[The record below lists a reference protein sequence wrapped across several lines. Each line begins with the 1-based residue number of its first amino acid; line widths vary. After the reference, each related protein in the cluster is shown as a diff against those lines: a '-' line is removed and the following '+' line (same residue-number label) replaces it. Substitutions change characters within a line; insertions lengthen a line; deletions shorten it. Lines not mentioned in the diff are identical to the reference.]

1 MSEEIKRHRL
11 DAAPAAVLA
20 LLPEMD
26 RLMVIVR
33 SGGSLHERIGPVE
46 RVVRERDL
54 LRIEGACHDSE
65 IRLPLIKA
73 VDFDT
78 SSVMKD
84 KVYPRLDFLG
94 SGGEVLFSVTGME
107 GEAPFAAAL
116 AAFPRL
122 PSLRPEHPGTP
133 AGPEAAEEGDA
144 GGAFLEALAGKGAA
158 AIRFDTPAITQQWTG
173 PVETIRPMSGYFNI
187 ITSHFHLHLQA
198 GSVSGWREAD
208 GWQHALGAGG
218 EAGALAIRHPAAAA

>member
-46 RVVRERDL
+46 RVVREKDL

-94 SGGEVLFSVTGME
+94 SDGEVLFSVTGME

-133 AGPEAAEEGDA
+133 AGPETTEEGDA
-144 GGAFLEALAGKGAA
+144 GGAF
-158 AIRFDTPAITQQWTG
+158 
-173 PVETIRPMSGYFNI
+173 
-187 ITSHFHLHLQA
+187 
-198 GSVSGWREAD
+198 WRV
-208 GWQHALGAGG
+208 
-218 EAGALAIRHPAAAA
+218 